1 MQGLPGK
8 NPLDTPA
15 GDAYSPRTMSP
26 CHPPNPELRKL
37 KAAAQHL
44 EPVARVGKAGLTPTV
59 LAGIEQVLAAR
70 ELIKIRFE
78 HERDERDVLATQIA
92 EATQSAL
99 IMQVGKVAVY
109 YRPKPP
115 ATETPVPA

>member
-1 MQGLPGK
+1 MHQPTLTNAEK
-8 NPLDTPA
+8 
-15 GDAYSPRTMSP
+15 RQ
-26 CHPPNPELRKL
+26 L
-37 KAAAQHL
+37 KATAQHL

-59 LAGIEQVLAAR
+59 LASIEQVLAAR
-70 ELIKIRFE
+70 ELIKVRFE
-78 HERDERDVLATQIA
+78 HDRDERDVLIAQVA

-115 ATETPVPA
+115 ATETPIPA